1 MSILGIALNARSKK
15 STPTGDEKVQWSKP
29 ETRFLKLNVDA
40 AFYEDSRSGSFG
52 AVIRDF
58 QGNFV
63 GAKCGLIP
71 SVASASMAEA
81 MAMREGLVL
90 ANSMGINR
98 LIADSDSMKTV
109 EACTGE
115 ERWWNE
121 SAAFYADCIDLSS
134 SIGTVKFNYCSR
146 EANQVAHEL
155 AKFSFLNALSCSWVD
170 EPPSFLLG
178 SLLNDV
184 TIM

>member
-1 MSILGIALNARSKK
+1 
-15 STPTGDEKVQWSKP
+15 
-29 ETRFLKLNVDA
+29 
-40 AFYEDSRSGSFG
+40 
-52 AVIRDF
+52 
-58 QGNFV
+58 
-63 GAKCGLIP
+63 
-71 SVASASMAEA
+71 
-81 MAMREGLVL
+81 MREGLVL

-98 LIADSDSMKTV
+98 LIAKSDSTETV

-121 SAAFYADCIDLSS
+121 SAVFYADCIALSS
-134 SIGTVKFNYCSR
+134 SIGTVKFKYRPR

-155 AKFSFLNALSCSWVD
+155 AKFSFSNALSCNWVY

>member
-1 MSILGIALNARSKK
+1 MSILGITLNARTKK
-15 STPTGDEKVQWSKP
+15 STPIGDEKVQWSKP
-29 ETRFLKLNVDA
+29 ETRFMKLNVDA
-40 AFYEDSRSGSFG
+40 AYYEDSRSDSFG

-63 GAKCGLIP
+63 GEKCGLIP

-81 MAMREGLVL
+81 ITMREGLVL

-98 LIADSDSMKTV
+98 LIAESDSTETV
-109 EACTGE
+109 EACE
-115 ERWWNE
+115 ARWWNE

-134 SIGTVKFNYCSR
+134 SIGTVKFNYCPR
-146 EANQVAHEL
+146 EANQVAHEI
-155 AKFSFLNALSCSWVD
+155 AKFSFLNALSCNWVD